1 MLGSHFR
8 CAMAFRD
15 RTRATI
21 FQHGHR
27 CLLPLHELM
36 SLLMPC
42 RAQVCDPV
50 DKAGRLHSVVD
61 DLASASEPSSL
72 CALRPREVATV
83 CCCLLSGSR
92 SARSARKRA
101 CCGPARPAQ
110 WLATA
115 LLRPGWTSRARARAL
130 CHIGGPYGTSV

>member
-21 FQHGHR
+21 FQHGCR
-27 CLLPLHELM
+27 RLLPLHELM

-50 DKAGRLHSVVD
+50 DKASRLQSVVN
-61 DLASASEPSSL
+61 DLAEVSQPSWP
-72 CALRPREVATV
+72 CALCPRGVATA
-83 CCCLLSGSR
+83 CCCLPSGSR
-92 SARSARKRA
+92 SCA
-101 CCGPARPAQ
+101 
-110 WLATA
+110 
-115 LLRPGWTSRARARAL
+115 
-130 CHIGGPYGTSV
+130 ISV